1 MSGSRWYLA
10 EHAGRK
16 MRFLYLTLCV
26 LSVAGT
32 IRFASQLTRSMASH
46 KDPNIVALAGLS
58 PESSGSKGA
67 ELKFPSGPIHPVV
80 VNDKPNS
87 AAVSVPMHPP
97 IEDSTEDATEDNAG
111 ETGRGSVTDQSSETE
126 PREPKNSLKR
136 SEPVRHQSALHDS
149 MITPGN
155 FEYLGA
161 IRPPHIQQNE
171 TTFAYGGWAL
181 AYRADGD
188 SKGPDDGFPGSLY
201 MVGHRNHQKVVEINI
216 PAPVHSKLK
225 LADDLPV
232 AEILQPFED
241 VTDGLLEEMTNG
253 STEPFNLGGLLVT
266 NGLLHWTMHKYY
278 NVENRDYP
286 SHGTS
291 GLEMESS
298 IAEGLWHLGPL
309 NSGSPEW
316 NSYKHAGYIFEI
328 PPAEATRWFGG
339 RNLISGLQ
347 ISTGLQA
354 SSQGPAMFAYSLP
367 PEGTAPNASL
377 STIPLVWYS
386 EQQPLKSHHPAD
398 RWTGG
403 AWLTLGDKQAIVIA
417 GRKAL
422 GDYYYGEARPED
434 CTQDKGYHGPPY
446 EVELLFYSP
455 ASLIHAANGRLSASG
470 LTPWY
475 RWDSTNEGGGLNQYM
490 FNTCGKHVG
499 GMSYDRERNL
509 LYLVQIDAGKT
520 SDNDYEALPIVHV
533 FRITE

>member
-1 MSGSRWYLA
+1 MKYVYL
-10 EHAGRK
+10 G
-16 MRFLYLTLCV
+16 LCV
-26 LSVAGT
+26 LALGGT
-32 IRFASQLTRSMASH
+32 LRLASQLTRSLAPFKQPATAVLTRMTPEDGNQNSTIAAANPEGAS
-46 KDPNIVALAGLS
+46 VATDAEIGSDSEAIALH
-58 PESSGSKGA
+58 PEAPATAAK
-67 ELKFPSGPIHPVV
+67 PS
-80 VNDKPNS
+80 
-87 AAVSVPMHPP
+87 A
-97 IEDSTEDATEDNAG
+97 
-111 ETGRGSVTDQSSETE
+111 
-126 PREPKNSLKR
+126 
-136 SEPVRHQSALHDS
+136 VRHKATLHDT

-161 IRPPHIQQNE
+161 IRPPHIQQND

-188 SKGPDDGFPGSLY
+188 PSGPEDGFPGSLY
-201 MVGHRNHQKVVEINI
+201 MVGHQNHQKVVEISI
-216 PAPVHSKLK
+216 PAPVNSRLK

-241 VTDGLLEEMTNG
+241 ATDGILEEMTNG
-253 STEPFNLGGLLVT
+253 SSEPFNLGGLLVT

-291 GLEMESS
+291 GLDMQSS
-298 IAEGLWHLGPL
+298 VAEGLWHLGPM

-328 PPAEATRWFGG
+328 PPQEATKWFGG

-367 PEGTAPNASL
+367 PEGTAPNTSIDA
-377 STIPLVWYS
+377 IPLVWYS
-386 EQQPLKSHHPAD
+386 EQQPLESHHPAD

-403 AWLTLGDKQAIVIA
+403 AWLTLGDKQAVVIA
-417 GRKAL
+417 GRKSL
-422 GDYYYGEARPED
+422 GEFYYGDARPQD

-446 EVELLFYSP
+446 EVEFLFYSP
-455 ASLIHAANGRLSASG
+455 ASLIHAAHGSMSSYG
-470 LTPWY
+470 LKPWL
-475 RWDSTNEGGGLNQYM
+475 RWDGKSEGGGLNQYM
-490 FNTCGKHVG
+490 FNTCGKQVG

-520 SDNDYEALPIVHV
+520 SDNEYEALPIVHV
-533 FRITE
+533 FHLTE

>member
-1 MSGSRWYLA
+1 
-10 EHAGRK
+10 

-32 IRFASQLTRSMASH
+32 FRLATQLTRSVASQSE
-46 KDPNIVALAGLS
+46 PSRTLLAKMS
-58 PESSGSKGA
+58 PESSSSGNADSKFQTA
-67 ELKFPSGPIHPVV
+67 LLHPTTPDSAAQEPEEEQDAKESTTATTPIHPRNGLNAEESFADINGVE
-80 VNDKPNS
+80 NS
-87 AAVSVPMHPP
+87 EPTRDGTVSK
-97 IEDSTEDATEDNAG
+97 ST
-111 ETGRGSVTDQSSETE
+111 S
-126 PREPKNSLKR
+126 SLKR
-136 SEPVRHQSALHDS
+136 SEPVRHRSALHDS

-155 FEYLGA
+155 FEYIGA
-161 IRPPHIQQNE
+161 IRPPHIQLNE
-171 TTFAYGGWAL
+171 TTFAYGGWGL

-188 SKGPDDGFPGSLY
+188 PEGPDDGFPGSLY

-216 PAPVHSKLK
+216 PAPVHSRLK
-225 LADDLPV
+225 LADDLPI

-241 VTDGLLEEMTNG
+241 VTNGILREMTNG
-253 STEPFNLGGLLVT
+253 STESFNLGGLLVT

-291 GLEMESS
+291 GLDMQSS
-298 IAEGLWHLGPL
+298 IAEGLWHLGPM

-328 PPAEATRWFGG
+328 PPLEAKQWFGG

-367 PEGTAPNASL
+367 PEGTAPDSSL
-377 STIPLVWYS
+377 SAIPLVWYS
-386 EQQPLKSHHPAD
+386 EQQPLSSHHPAD

-422 GDYYYGEARPED
+422 GDFYYGDARPED

-455 ASLIHAANGRLSASG
+455 ASLIHAANGRLTASG
-470 LTPWY
+470 LKPWY

-490 FNTCGKHVG
+490 FNTCSRHVG

-520 SDNDYEALPIVHV
+520 SDNDYETLPIVHV
-533 FRITE
+533 FRISD